1 MRVEFPMALTASEA
15 AADAPPVTG
24 TTPTTEYHSAGSP
37 YWGARNDSVYPS
49 SPVIEGPN
57 TITWDKVL

>member
-37 YWGARNDSVYPS
+37 YRGARNDSAYPS